1 MQKSFHYYGT
11 YCAAYLAGYSH
22 EECLAIGYCSQ
33 LVDRCSKTFLKDVGG
48 PQDAAT
54 TQLTSEMA
62 RAKNDP
68 FGIREVTRIWASFHF
83 LPHDLYANPG
93 KGGKRYR
100 NKFRLICGPNG
111 SLVADTVHLAKG
123 KSLQAAGIAMH
134 VLADTWAHSYFAGT
148 PSLVINNT
156 NRFFVE
162 LVPDGTGAFIERPVK
177 FRHNP
182 TAEDDYEEGL
192 YTNSVFQVNEEA
204 VMNLGHGRAGHLPD
218 LSFIRYRYAPAWGN
232 YEEILKDNPSD
243 FYHAFTQM
251 VYALKYLHGE
261 QDSFT
266 TNTYDTESV
275 EDLKDEIMLML
286 ERRQHEDGACADWCA
301 LAQKL
306 SGQEIPDFDL
316 DAYREEYEQAP
327 KNEKAGTF
335 LDNFFQ
341 AALAHKGMVVDRIFT
356 SGNPL
361 AGRSSGFSDT
371 AFESLTPENA
381 AHGRV
386 APISAAREQAQE
398 KVCAETSEV
407 GGENG

>member
-22 EECLAIGYCSQ
+22 EECLAIGYSAQ
-33 LVDRCSKTFLKDVGG
+33 LVDRCSRTFLKNVGG
-48 PQDAAT
+48 PLDAAT

-62 RAKNDP
+62 SAQNAP
-68 FGIREVTRIWASFHF
+68 FGIRDVTRIWASFHF
-83 LPHDLYANPG
+83 LPHDLYADPG

-100 NKFRLICGPNG
+100 NKFRMICGPNG
-111 SLVADTVHLAKG
+111 SLVADTVNLAKG

-162 LVPDGTGAFIERPVK
+162 LVPDEAGNVVERPVK

-192 YTNSVFQVNEEA
+192 YTNSVFQVDEDA

-243 FYHAFTQM
+243 FFHAFTQM

-261 QDSFT
+261 HDSFS
-266 TNTYDTESV
+266 TNTYDFEAV
-275 EDLKDEIMLML
+275 EDLKEEIMRML
-286 ERRQHEDGACADWCA
+286 ETRQHEDGACADWCA
-301 LAQKL
+301 LGQKL
-306 SGQEIPDFDL
+306 SGQAIPDFDL
-316 DAYREEYEQAP
+316 DTYRKEYEAAP
-327 KNEKAGTF
+327 KNGKEGTY
-335 LDNFFQ
+335 LDRFFQ
-341 AALAHKGMVVDRIFT
+341 AALAHKAMVVDRVFT

-361 AGRSSGFSDT
+361 AGRSSGFS
-371 AFESLTPENA
+371 
-381 AHGRV
+381 
-386 APISAAREQAQE
+386 
-398 KVCAETSEV
+398 ET